1 MSQLSLYAANR
12 SSNIV
17 LQMPEEPGDLTTAL
31 QHIVRLAQTTFTAD
45 VCTICAFHPIKGRCI
60 SSFTLKG
67 NQIKENRPVSERTHT
82 AERSKRQSITRQ
94 VLKQG
99 ELLVEDLST
108 VPQYQTNFARTHHI
122 RAFAALA
129 LRTRHQH
136 KSLGVLYISFREP
149 RIFHDDECERLHT
162 FVSQASF
169 ILQET
174 WLLQRYQAVAEIGQD
189 INLAFENIDVLFE
202 KLQARMADILDTSH
216 LLLAVHELPTKT
228 LELYSYEHGHCNHQT
243 RLLEGI
249 YKQVIES
256 GEPLFI
262 RALSRD
268 ESSIAQQ
275 IRACEKSCGE
285 SLLFQPLKFRDVVLG
300 VLSVQHMRSY
310 AYSQEDQF
318 VLQLLAN
325 HIALAVHNMRLYS
338 GLKRMN
344 ETGRLLAQQLDSE
357 QVLQSTTEKILQAA
371 DADLVVLYPYE
382 STAQHARVFPH
393 IAGQLINQT
402 VISAM
407 FPKRS
412 DDIAALLIQRQSP
425 IFARESVHLYQELGR
440 AVEDVSQ
447 RFAGREQI
455 RSIAALPLCV
465 MDEVVGV
472 LFVNF
477 RQSQRFDSPQKIL
490 IEGLAH
496 FAGIAIKNA
505 QIFGTMSRRHEREA
519 EILRN
524 VDRELSRD
532 QNLDLEQTLRI
543 ILTLANELLQA
554 DKASILLHDTYD
566 QVLRAEVHIGPAVA
580 GRAPFPIPLLH
591 TSSSSPIGITRW
603 VFEHKQSAC
612 VHNVRCEQPW
622 CDLYIPTVVST
633 ISELDVPLLDGDE
646 VIGVFNF
653 ESAREGAFLQEDQ
666 NFLLTL
672 AGQVVIAVKNAQVYE
687 REKRLADEGQTLND
701 ISKEIVSQ
709 LNHLRIFDLIIEKAL
724 LLTGSANGVLMLHD
738 QSANTLFCV
747 AESGLPHS
755 QRWKTMKVDQGLVG
769 YAARTKT
776 LLNVDPE
783 QSLWKNLYV
792 EFVAGTRSELVVPM
806 LANGGVLRGV
816 INIESPI
823 PGKYNQRD
831 ERLMKGLADLAV
843 IALQNNELFEKAERD
858 ATRFSL
864 LYRAGKEL
872 SNIGEREQLDRAY
885 ETIVNF
891 AEEHS
896 KSLVI
901 LRILEEETQELVVK
915 QASQGHAHDVLPR
928 INLNEYAPGVALR
941 ERRTLR
947 IDDTHR
953 PPAGLLLRLPIHSPI
968 QSAVITPI
976 QFNDRDYGVL
986 ILASE
991 AISYFRDADIPF
1003 FEGLAQQLASTIYRI
1018 ETVQERQEF
1027 ERRAFAAE
1035 VMSTIGQS
1043 AYELTHRL
1051 GNGLGLV
1058 ESYVDTIRAELDM
1071 LHVNNSEVSK
1081 MLDNIVQDVRPVLT
1095 LSSSLKHDLA
1105 NLKDPGKVNEPFALV
1120 SPQSLFKEIRKQ
1132 LPLLPSITLSVEVE
1146 PGIGR
1151 VRVIRRLVL
1160 DILYN
1165 LVNNAIDAMPAGGHI
1180 LLRARNDG
1188 RSVVLEVADNGPGI
1202 PEPQKSKVF
1211 ELFFSSKGSSG
1222 FGLWSARQNALR
1234 NHGVLD
1240 VRSEPGRG
1248 ATFTLFLPRIESED
1262 EYWSEVSP

>member
-1 MSQLSLYAANR
+1 MSQPSLHSVSR

-31 QHIVRLAQTTFTAD
+31 HHILRSAKATFAAD
-45 VCTICAFHPIKGRCI
+45 VCTICAFHPITGRSI
-60 SSFTLKG
+60 SSFTIKG
-67 NQIKENRPVSERTHT
+67 SQINKKNPHSS
-82 AERSKRQSITRQ
+82 ERSKRDGITQ
-94 VLKQG
+94 QILKGG
-99 ELLVEDLST
+99 ELLVEDLLAT
-108 VPQYQTNFARTHHI
+108 PQYQSNFARTHHL

-129 LRTRHQH
+129 LRARHQH
-136 KSLGVLYISFREP
+136 KPLGILYISFRGS
-149 RIFHDDECERLHT
+149 RTFHDDDCERLHT

-202 KLQARMADILDTSH
+202 KLQARMADILDTGH
-216 LLLAVHELPTKT
+216 LLLAVHDLPKKT
-228 LELYSYEHGHCNHQT
+228 LELYAYEHGRCIHQT
-243 RLLEGI
+243 KPLEGI

-268 ESSIAQQ
+268 EGPIAQQ
-275 IRACEKSCGE
+275 IRSSERQDGE
-285 SLLFQPLKFRDVVLG
+285 SLLFQPLKFRDVILG
-300 VLSVQHMRSY
+300 VLSVQHVHPY
-310 AYSQEDQF
+310 AYSREDHF

-357 QVLQSTTEKILQAA
+357 QVLQSTAEKIFQAA
-371 DADLVVLYPYE
+371 EAELVVLYPYE
-382 STAQHARVFPH
+382 STAQQFRVFPR

-402 VISAM
+402 AISAM
-407 FPKRS
+407 FPRCP
-412 DDIAALLIQRQSP
+412 DDIAALLLQQQQP
-425 IFARESVHLYQELGR
+425 IFAKDSAQLYQEL
-440 AVEDVSQ
+440 VSGTDNLAQ
-447 RFAGREQI
+447 RFAKREQI
-455 RSIAALPLCV
+455 RSTAALPLRV
-465 MDEVVGV
+465 MDEAVGV

-496 FAGIAIKNA
+496 FAAIAIKNA
-505 QIFGTMSRRHEREA
+505 QTFGTMSRRHEREA

-524 VDRELSRD
+524 VDRELSRAF
-532 QNLDLEQTLRI
+532 DLEQTLRI

-554 DKASILLHDTYD
+554 DKASVLLHDTYD

-603 VFEHKQSAC
+603 AFEHKQSAC
-612 VHNVRCEQPW
+612 VHNVHCEQPW
-622 CDLYIPTVVST
+622 CDFYIPTVAST
-633 ISELDVPLLDGDE
+633 ISELDVPLLDNDE

-653 ESAREGAFLQEDQ
+653 ESTREGAFLQEDQ

-724 LLTGSANGVLMLHD
+724 LLTGSANGVLMLYD
-738 QSANTLFCV
+738 QITNTLFSV

-755 QRWKTMKVDQGLVG
+755 QRWRSMKADEGLVG
-769 YAARTKT
+769 YVARTKT

-823 PGKYNQRD
+823 PGKYSQRD

-843 IALQNNELFEKAERD
+843 IALQNNELFEKAEKD

-864 LYRAGKEL
+864 LYKAGKEL
-872 SNIGEREQLDRAY
+872 SSIGEKEQLDRAY

-915 QASQGHAHDVLPR
+915 QASQGYAHDVLPR

-941 ERRTLR
+941 ERRTIR
-947 IDDTHR
+947 MDDTRH
-953 PPAGLLLRLPIHSPI
+953 PPAGLLLRLPVHSPI

-1105 NLKDPGKVNEPFALV
+1105 NLKDPGKVNEPFVLV